1 MRTLP
6 LAVAS
11 VVALAIAPSLRS
23 AMAAGRHV
31 RENWR
36 GAALPFPFGALVL
49 AAATVS
55 LGPLALLEQI
65 TGDDVFSAELPRVL
79 IYAVGVAALGLVDDV
94 LGSTPADPDAPPM
107 ARGWRG
113 HGAAVLGGV
122 FSTGALKAAGAL
134 GLALF
139 VSLSPDG
146 STGDMLLS
154 AGVLVLATNF
164 FNLLDLRPG
173 RSVKAFVLL
182 AAGLTLGTMD
192 LGPLKAMGLLA
203 GPVVI
208 AGLYDLRERAMLGDT
223 GANLVGGLAGLWIVL
238 SLGTTG
244 QAVALVVLALLTAY
258 GEFRSISV
266 FIERTPGFRHL
277 DSIGR
282 ITHA

>member
-1 MRTLP
+1 VRALP
-6 LAVAS
+6 LAVSS
-11 VVALAIAPSLRS
+11 VIALGIAPSLRS
-23 AMAAGRHV
+23 AMDLGGHV

-36 GAALPFPFGALVL
+36 GVAIPFPFGVLVL
-49 AAATVS
+49 AAAAVALVPLS
-55 LGPLALLEQI
+55 LVAQLAD
-65 TGDDVFSAELPRVL
+65 DDVFEPTLPRVL
-79 IYAVGVAALGLVDDV
+79 IYALGITALGLVDDV
-94 LGSTPADPDAPPM
+94 LGSAGRDPEAPAT

-113 HGAAVLGGV
+113 HGAAVLGGA

-139 VSLSPDG
+139 VSLDANG

-173 RSVKAFVLL
+173 RSVKAFVAL
-182 AAGLTLGTMD
+182 AAGLTIGTMD
-192 LGPLKAMGLLA
+192 LGPLKSIGLLA
-203 GPVVI
+203 GPVII

-223 GANLVGGLAGLWIVL
+223 GANLIGALAGLWLVL
-238 SLGTTG
+238 SLSPTG
-244 QAVALVVLALLTAY
+244 QAVALVVLAALTAY

-282 ITHA
+282 INHA